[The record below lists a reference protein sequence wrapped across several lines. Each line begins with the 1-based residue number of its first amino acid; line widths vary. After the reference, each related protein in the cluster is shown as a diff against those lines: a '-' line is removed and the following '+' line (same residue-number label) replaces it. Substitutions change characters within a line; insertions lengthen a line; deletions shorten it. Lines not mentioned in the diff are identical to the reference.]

1 MEKYSGLLT
10 PPASPAPVSANT
22 NPYHDFLSSSLP
34 AEISDAPAEVMQEVL
49 FGDMEPGL
57 WGEVL
62 NMGGSFGSVSEGIES
77 FAENDGTEMRSFMS
91 HEVGGNGGRSN

>member
-1 MEKYSGLLT
+1 
-10 PPASPAPVSANT
+10 
-22 NPYHDFLSSSLP
+22 
-34 AEISDAPAEVMQEVL
+34 
-49 FGDMEPGL
+49 MEPVL

-91 HEVGGNGGRSN
+91 HEAGGNGGRSN